1 MKHVKIIGAE
11 GGNCNSMPR
20 HALSQNREKTFRN
33 PQITHG
39 KRKCKHEVVHRN
51 ICRLLGT
58 HTHTHTYLCDIEML
72 KKRQIQMDLKKYHLN
87 W

>member
-1 MKHVKIIGAE
+1 MKYVKIIGAE
-11 GGNCNSMPR
+11 GGNSMPR

-58 HTHTHTYLCDIEML
+58 HTHTHTRICATL
-72 KKRQIQMDLKKYHLN
+72 KC
-87 W
+87 